1 VSVRGLVE
9 KAGGRKWVLSLV
21 ILAIGTVALFLTK
34 LSGAEWVTL
43 ALGVGAAYGAANAAT
58 HRGYARTLATAVA
71 VEKPKVSRAP
81 LEEEMMD
88 VGH

>member
-1 VSVRGLVE
+1 VRDLIE

-58 HRGYARTLATAVA
+58 HRGYAKTMATAVA
-71 VEKPKVSRAP
+71 AERPKVSRAP

>member
-1 VSVRGLVE
+1 
-9 KAGGRKWVLSLV
+9 VLSLV

-58 HRGYARTLATAVA
+58 HRGYAKTLATAVA
-71 VEKPKVSRAP
+71 AERPKALPAP
-81 LEEEMMD
+81 LEEEMFD